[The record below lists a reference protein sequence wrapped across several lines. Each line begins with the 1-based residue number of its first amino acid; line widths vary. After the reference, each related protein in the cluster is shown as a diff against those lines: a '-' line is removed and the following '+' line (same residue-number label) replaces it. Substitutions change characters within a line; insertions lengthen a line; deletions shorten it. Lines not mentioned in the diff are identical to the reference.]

1 MNIPEDPVM
10 LFSYINMKLRDEYN
24 SLDDLCEDLGID
36 KQEILR
42 KLKSIGFEYD
52 SVRNRFW

>member
-10 LFSYINMKLRDEYN
+10 LFSFINMKLRDEYN

-52 SVRNRFW
+52 PVRNRFW